1 MAEYETQY
9 QALGTCDDE
18 ETDEAPSND
27 GDFMIHVETCFFIK
41 QSYHTCTNKKKTLKG

>member
-27 GDFMIHVETCFFIK
+27 GDFMIHVVPDSSK
-41 QSYHTCTNKKKTLKG
+41 YQ

>member
-27 GDFMIHVETCFFIK
+27 GDFMIHVTHKMILL
-41 QSYHTCTNKKKTLKG
+41 YHYMITVFRLRV